1 MREVRNRYEIFL
13 KVCETGSFTKA
24 AEALNYTQSGISQM
38 MAGLEE
44 ELGVQL
50 FARAKKGV
58 VLTDNGQRLIPYI
71 REMVNQ
77 KEKLRQAA
85 FNIYNKV
92 EVQIFDGNYDEIH
105 DWIVRGQGVAEAAA
119 RYPGRFI
126 PLVYLNPLEGAD
138 ICREKVETYVDG
150 KGFRGIKMNPLRHA
164 FVADDTA
171 VDPVMEMARSR
182 HLPVFIH
189 SGHPP
194 YSLPWSIALLAERFP
209 EVKTVMIHMGHGHGV
224 YIDAALKMAKRFPN
238 IYLEMSGMP
247 MGVKI
252 RQAYEEVGHDRIM
265 FGTDYPFH
273 HPSVE
278 IQKVLTCGLDE
289 AAMQDVFYNNAK
301 KLLGE

>member
-38 MAGLEE
+38 MAGLEK

-50 FARAKKGV
+50 FARAKKGG
-58 VLTDNGQRLIPYI
+58 VLTDNGQRLIPCI

-77 KEKLRQAA
+77 QEKLRQAA
-85 FNIYNKV
+85 FNIN
-92 EVQIFDGNYDEIH
+92 N
-105 DWIVRGQGVAEAAA
+105 
-119 RYPGRFI
+119 
-126 PLVYLNPLEGAD
+126 
-138 ICREKVETYVDG
+138 KVETYVDG

-273 HPSVE
+273 HPPVE